1 MTLAS
6 LSQHP
11 GEHCRSY
18 GREKHA
24 LPASLPFRR
33 RRAGG
38 PGRSRRRDPAA
49 AVMRRGSAALHRQGR
64 LIEIELLELVALS
77 LVIGSLAE
85 IDERAQ
91 LGPRQVHEVGI
102 APAPLR
108 PFPGG
113 PPGFDV
119 LLELEHDF
127 SRQSL

>member
-1 MTLAS
+1 M
-6 LSQHP
+6 
-11 GEHCRSY
+11 
-18 GREKHA
+18 
-24 LPASLPFRR
+24 
-33 RRAGG
+33 
-38 PGRSRRRDPAA
+38 RRDPAA

-85 IDERAQ
+85 IDEWAQ

-108 PFPGG
+108 SFPGG

-127 SRQSL
+127 SRQGLAEVNRPVSATSASLGRLKGKALGAPAFGRPGSALIRSRPD